1 MKKKWKLSAV
11 LLVVVLVGALFAG
24 CGSGDTT
31 IKMATKPMTEQY
43 ILGSMMKTLIEQD
56 TDLTV
61 ELTEGVGGGTSNISQ
76 LWKRETLIFIQNIPE
91 QAGTTS

>member
-43 ILGSMMKTLIEQD
+43 ILGSMMKLI
-56 TDLTV
+56 
-61 ELTEGVGGGTSNISQ
+61 
-76 LWKRETLIFIQNIPE
+76 
-91 QAGTTS
+91 QAGYRPDGRTYRRRWRRHLQHPASYGKGRL

>member
-61 ELTEGVGGGTSNISQ
+61 ELTEGVGGGTSNIQ
-76 LWKRETLIFIQNIPE
+76 PAMEKGDFDFYQNIPE